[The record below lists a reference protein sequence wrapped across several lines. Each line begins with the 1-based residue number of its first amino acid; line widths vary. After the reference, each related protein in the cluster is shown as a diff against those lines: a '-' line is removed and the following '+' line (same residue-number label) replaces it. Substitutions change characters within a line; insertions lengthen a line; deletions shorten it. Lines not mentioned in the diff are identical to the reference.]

1 MAYEEQSAPAAAA
14 GTGRIGPEPL
24 SKGGG
29 MWGSAS
35 QTLTRRPERSS
46 KPKEYGI
53 PAELIK
59 ARAGKLA

>member
-1 MAYEEQSAPAAAA
+1 
-14 GTGRIGPEPL
+14 
-24 SKGGG
+24 

-35 QTLTRRPERSS
+35 QSLTWRPERSS

-59 ARAGKLA
+59 AQADKLA